1 MLHTTKIKICGN
13 FLFYKSILYY
23 YSTHAYLVM
32 YATLSHLGHKCGMV
46 FAFLQGLFLVKTYT
60 TDLIVYVQRKSR
72 KKIDQVCTWQAKY
85 IYMTYSR
92 LLFEKST
99 MHNRSKT
106 MDLHH
111 THKTTHKK
119 CRVHIFCEMLDH
131 IMHTVQ

>member
-1 MLHTTKIKICGN
+1 MISCPAKMDFFRVLAHCAYKLDKDMWK
-13 FLFYKSILYY
+13 LSSKSILL
-23 YSTHAYLVM
+23 HAYLVM

-92 LLFEKST
+92 LLFEKI
-99 MHNRSKT
+99 N
-106 MDLHH
+106 DA
-111 THKTTHKK
+111 
-119 CRVHIFCEMLDH
+119 
-131 IMHTVQ
+131 